1 MFVLQKKICFG
12 MHVAF
17 LNLFFSFTQK
27 SNSDWKQYH
36 ILLMVVCTDLLE
48 SNTVT

>member
-36 ILLMVVCTDLLE
+36 MVVCTDLLE